1 MRAFGKANLES
12 SRALPTAVQYCSQD
26 GEQFIKRLLDLLQ
39 DSKSVNTRHALTRDW
54 IDTKEQACS
63 DAEVPIEILQKLEMH
78 IGAFGVLQEGPPQ
91 LGLEDVL
98 GEHQASEG
106 KPVTGQNHVV
116 STEDHQELTK
126 YHLGTEQG
134 DNALTAG
141 VTEESSGM
149 IGIHLAGNKSY
160 DLAGLAGKEQEVG
173 GPGGVT
179 LGSSGMTNIL

>member
-106 KPVTGQNHVV
+106 
-116 STEDHQELTK
+116 
-126 YHLGTEQG
+126 TEQG

-141 VTEESSGM
+141 VTEESS
-149 IGIHLAGNKSY
+149 
-160 DLAGLAGKEQEVG
+160 GLAGKEQEVG

-179 LGSSGMTNIL
+179 LGSSGLLGL